1 MREELQLVT
10 VEQIV
15 SDPQAYENKMVKVG
29 GWVRSNRDSKSIG
42 FIVLG
47 DGSCFT
53 TLQIVYEDRIASFA
67 SAAKLGAGT
76 AIIAEGTI
84 VLTPM
89 PASLLR
95 CMRRI
100 SKWKALQHRIIR
112 CRRRG
117 TLSNT

>member
-84 VLTPM
+84 VLTPDARQPFEM
-89 PASLLR
+89 HAENIEVEGASTPDYP
-95 CMRRI
+95 M
-100 SKWKALQHRIIR
+100 
-112 CRRRG
+112 
-117 TLSNT
+117 